1 MDPTT
6 RRPAAIASI
15 LAVAMTKRLLN
26 VNAGP
31 DYRMA
36 ENFMPAI
43 FGTQDVEEGRKAFEE
58 RREPAYQGN

>member
-1 MDPTT
+1 
-6 RRPAAIASI
+6 
-15 LAVAMTKRLLN
+15 
-26 VNAGP
+26 
-31 DYRMA
+31 MA